1 MAEVTR
7 ITSEA
12 LQSRVRE
19 LLPSQVGFG
28 EDLQASNVI
37 LPIIDLTT
45 SAEGTTL
52 GTSLQQA
59 INFGGATAF
68 AVSNTTTTIANVG
81 GFYRVVGNSSARQAS
96 GADVT
101 NEIIMNDGASDKI
114 VWKMTVDALS
124 STLGY
129 TTNVDFVFFLR
140 PTDELK
146 IKSSATSSFFNGSVR
161 QIATSTGTL
170 VNPTGFSAE

>member
-1 MAEVTR
+1 MAEVVR
-7 ITSEA
+7 VTSEA
-12 LQSRVRE
+12 LQSRIRE

-37 LPIIDLTT
+37 LPIIDLTS
-45 SAEGTTL
+45 SAEGSTL

-68 AVSNTTTTIANVG
+68 SVSNTTTTIANTG
-81 GFYRVVGNSSARQAS
+81 GFYRVTGNSSARQAS
-96 GADVT
+96 GSDTT
-101 NEIIMNDGASDKI
+101 NEIIMDDGASTKV

-129 TTNVDFVFFLR
+129 TANVDFVFFLR
-140 PTDELK
+140 PADLLK
-146 IKSSATSSFFNGSVR
+146 IKSSSTSAFFNGSIR
-161 QIATSTGTL
+161 QIATSTGSL